1 MENACNVI
9 TACKWSLGQGN
20 IFTSICLST
29 GGVSAFRGV
38 CIGGIRWRGLPQGKG
53 MVVGVVVIVVCDK
66 NSRPQYLIQNF
77 TFCKKG
83 QLLLLIE
90 DPFSENPHSPAAA
103 SSQVPPSTVT
113 KISWLGWV
121 VICVLLRESS
131 EGWLSSQTHTHQWF
145 P

>member
-1 MENACNVI
+1 M
-9 TACKWSLGQGN
+9 SLLPANEVWGKA
-20 IFTSICLST
+20 IFSQAS
-29 GGVSAFRGV
+29 V
-38 CIGGIRWRGLPQGKG
+38 CIQGGMHWGDQVEGLPQGKG
-53 MVVGVVVIVVCDK
+53 MAVGVVVIVVCDK

-113 KISWLGWV
+113 KISWLG
-121 VICVLLRESS
+121 
-131 EGWLSSQTHTHQWF
+131 
-145 P
+145 